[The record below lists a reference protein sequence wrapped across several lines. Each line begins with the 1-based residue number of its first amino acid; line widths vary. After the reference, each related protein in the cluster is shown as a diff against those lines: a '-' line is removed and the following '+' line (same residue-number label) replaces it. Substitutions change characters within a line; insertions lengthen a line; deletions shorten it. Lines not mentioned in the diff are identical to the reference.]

1 MAGKQLIDAD
11 FASTRSARAIALLWL
26 LIVAGCSGIQPAVEI
41 ESATPDAAD
50 AATQPPSTP
59 AVDTPDTSNA
69 TLALLQQS
77 QRASTSG
84 ATNEAISYLE
94 RAIRIEPRRADL
106 WLQLAAL
113 EVTNQQHRTA
123 IAYANKALTLAGN
136 RVDWQRD
143 AWLIIADAKAAEGD
157 LEAASQIRQRWRSYR
172 G

>member
-1 MAGKQLIDAD
+1 ME
-11 FASTRSARAIALLWL
+11 
-26 LIVAGCSGIQPAVEI
+26 V
-41 ESATPDAAD
+41 ESATPTPDDAAT
-50 AATQPPSTP
+50 ATQPPSTP

-77 QRASTSG
+77 QRAATSG
-84 ATNEAISYLE
+84 ATNEAIAYLE

>member
-11 FASTRSARAIALLWL
+11 FGSARSARAIALLWL
-26 LIVAGCSGIQPAVEI
+26 LIVAGCSGIQPAVEV
-41 ESATPDAAD
+41 ESATPDD
-50 AATQPPSTP
+50 AATATQPASTP

-77 QRASTSG
+77 QRAATSG
-84 ATNEAISYLE
+84 ATNEAIAYLE

-136 RVDWQRD
+136 RADWQRD
-143 AWLIIADAKAAEGD
+143 AWLIIADAKAAQGD

>member
-26 LIVAGCSGIQPAVEI
+26 LIVAGCSGIQPAVEV

-50 AATQPPSTP
+50 AATQPPPTP

-77 QRASTSG
+77 QRAATSG

-113 EVTNQQHRTA
+113 EVTNQQHPCSQEPA
-123 IAYANKALTLAGN
+123 VDIARRYFFGIANCSN
-136 RVDWQRD
+136 R
-143 AWLIIADAKAAEGD
+143 
-157 LEAASQIRQRWRSYR
+157 LELRNK
-172 G
+172 